1 MAEMINS
8 SVLQQFWINWCYFHS
23 DRYQCN
29 DKINFEID
37 ELLKPRMTMR
47 NELPFSWISFE
58 EYRNEGREI
67 EANVKNGLGLVLC
80 RIMSSSAFLFY
91 MSAENGMKMRK
102 NRLILSVLFLFS
114 TNPNANKFVQ
124 QLRFKEKRY
133 NFLCTTVNQTSK
145 HNKWFNFT
153 SISMAMPTEMF
164 NFNYLTSIVL
174 IIEHQK

>member
-1 MAEMINS
+1 
-8 SVLQQFWINWCYFHS
+8 
-23 DRYQCN
+23 
-29 DKINFEID
+29 
-37 ELLKPRMTMR
+37 MTMR

-67 EANVKNGLGLVLC
+67 GEFKANVKNGLGLVLC

-145 HNKWFNFT
+145 PNK
-153 SISMAMPTEMF
+153 
-164 NFNYLTSIVL
+164 
-174 IIEHQK
+174 